1 MAKLIRC
8 ECGFVARGDN
18 DDQVIGVI
26 RGHMATDHPVL
37 LDTVSR
43 EDLLGW
49 IRVEVVHYHISVLIG
64 GLVFAAAAL
73 VVLRTIPG
81 PAVRR

>member
-8 ECGFVARGDN
+8 ECGFVARGDS
-18 DDQVIGVI
+18 DDQVVTEI

-43 EDLLGW
+43 EDLLSW
-49 IRVEVVHYHISVLIG
+49 IRVE
-64 GLVFAAAAL
+64 
-73 VVLRTIPG
+73 
-81 PAVRR
+81 